1 MTSRGGLS
9 KWRTV
14 VSRKLYVTIALAMLC
29 GCAKVG
35 TDAGPTATA
44 ELQPRSGS
52 NVHGTVRFSQAG
64 ERVRITG
71 ELTGGTPG
79 MKGFHIHEKGDCSA
93 PDAMSAAG
101 HYNPAKTKHGAPGAG
116 HAGDLG
122 NVTFDA
128 AGNAHIDKTVSGIAV
143 SREPARGI
151 VGRAVIVHLQEDDL
165 KTDPTGN
172 AGGRAACGVIRE
184 N

>member
-1 MTSRGGLS
+1 MN
-9 KWRTV
+9 KIP
-14 VSRKLYVTIALAMLC
+14 YVTIALAMLG
-29 GCAKVG
+29 GCAQMG
-35 TDAGPTATA
+35 AGGGPTATA
-44 ELQPRSGS
+44 NLQPRSGS
-52 NVHGTVRFSQAG
+52 NVHGTVRFAQAREG
-64 ERVRITG
+64 VRITG
-71 ELTGGTPG
+71 DLAGGTPG
-79 MKGFHIHEKGDCSA
+79 VKGFHIHEKGDCSA

-101 HYNPAKTKHGAPGAG
+101 HFNPAKTKHGAPGAG

-122 NVTFDA
+122 NITFDA

-143 SREPARGI
+143 NRGPEHGI

-165 KTDPTGN
+165 RTDPTGN